1 MNKIVA
7 FKRID
12 DGEIF
17 SINENGTYSS
27 QFMKEFFPGHLHQEH
42 TKERLSELTR
52 YFEPIRKGE
61 RDE

>member
-17 SINENGTYSS
+17 SVNENGTYSA
-27 QFMKEFFPGHLHQEH
+27 QYMKDHFPDHAHQGYTTEQ
-42 TKERLSELTR
+42 LSELTR
-52 YFEPIRKGE
+52 YFDAIYSGE
-61 RDE
+61 